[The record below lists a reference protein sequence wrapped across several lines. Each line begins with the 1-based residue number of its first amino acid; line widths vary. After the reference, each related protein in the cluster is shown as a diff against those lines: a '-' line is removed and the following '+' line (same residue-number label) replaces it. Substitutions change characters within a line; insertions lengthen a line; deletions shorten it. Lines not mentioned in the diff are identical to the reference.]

1 MNKNIFSNAFS
12 FLLNDETLILRVNP
26 HWLFLALPLAGIS
39 FFFLFYFVFAC
50 PFIGTMVSSFELS
63 CYILIF
69 LILFFFSLVLYLDW
83 KFNRLYL
90 TNLRLIQERGIIGKR
105 RMSIRLENIQ
115 DITCEFGISGKIF
128 NFGSLVIESAGKE
141 GKMVFQG
148 IPSPTVIK
156 RMIEN
161 EVHKKDSSRSFPST

>member
-1 MNKNIFSNAFS
+1 MNKNIFSNTFS

-26 HWLFLALPLAGIS
+26 HRLFLALPLAGIS
-39 FFFLFYFVFAC
+39 FFFLFYFIFAC
-50 PFIGTMVSSFELS
+50 PFIGAMVSSFELS

-69 LILFFFSLVLYLDW
+69 LILSFFSLVLYLDW

-105 RMSIRLENIQ
+105 RMSIRLENVQ
-115 DITCEFGISGKIF
+115 DIACEYGISGRIF
-128 NFGSLVIESAGKE
+128 NYGSLITESAGKE

-148 IPSPTVIK
+148 IPSPMVIK

-161 EVHKKDSSRSFPST
+161 EVHKKDPSRLFPST

>member
-1 MNKNIFSNAFS
+1 MIKSVSSNS
-12 FLLNDETLILRVNP
+12 SIFLLPEEKIILQVNP

-39 FFFLFYFVFAC
+39 FFFLFYFTFVC
-50 PFIGTMVSSFELS
+50 PFIGSMVSSFELS
-63 CYILIF
+63 CYVLIF

-105 RMSIRLENIQ
+105 RMSIRLESIQ
-115 DITCEFGISGKIF
+115 DIACEYGISGRIF
-128 NFGSLVIESAGKE
+128 NYGSVIIESAGKE

-148 IPSPTVIK
+148 MPSPMVIK

-161 EVHKKDSSRSFPST
+161 EVHKKDSSRLFPST